1 MQALLQSAWSE
12 PVIKGLLTVAIISGS
27 ILLAVLIGIGLRKV
41 LFPKLVKLHTINLTN
56 TGNVSGF
63 YNLKAVSQEEF
74 LQFIFLMN
82 KVPLP
87 IVDIPI
93 STRDGGARQT
103 TGYQAV
109 GQKTGNTPQQSQ
121 AAPQAAQGK
130 PAVNA
135 SKLLKGSEKAVAK
148 TGAAAGLMGML
159 GSILPGELGKSMK
172 QQGAALRNVQ
182 TKSKMAMDKPKEMQR
197 KVDSVQQQSGRLAGK
212 ALPGQT
218 SSSPVKYSTATTG
231 STSELKQTVVISDH
245 MQADLTPVE
254 QYYQTRQI
262 NPGES
267 IKLDL
272 KISAH
277 KKRYPD
283 GSYSYKVISQQVP
296 EGSFERSPQ
305 AVTKQG
311 VVNFGQIKRWHYWL
325 PSFLTVLLASGL
337 VLIASYAVLL
347 VWR

>member
-41 LFPKLVKLHTINLTN
+41 LFLKLVKLHTINLTN

-63 YNLKAVSQEEF
+63 YNLKAESQEEF

-93 STRDGGARQT
+93 STRDDGARQT

-109 GQKTGNTPQQSQ
+109 RQKTGNTPQQS
-121 AAPQAAQGK
+121 QAAQGK

-218 SSSPVKYSTATTG
+218 SSSPVKYSTATTS
-231 STSELKQTVVISDH
+231 STSELKQTVEISDH
-245 MQADLTPVE
+245 QQADLTPVE

-337 VLIASYAVLL
+337 ALIASYAVLL